1 MKQAAIQDALDRIT
15 DWVLSGGRL
24 TDPYVQRQYAFVQE
38 VLGREDL
45 CGASE
50 KRRAIPSDRDS
61 HQDEKGRP
69 DSD

>member
-1 MKQAAIQDALDRIT
+1 MVGRTVKQAIIQDALDRIT

-45 CGASE
+45 CGASVRKE
-50 KRRAIPSDRDS
+50 SGSVRL
-61 HQDEKGRP
+61 
-69 DSD
+69 